1 MVTSVGKDEL
11 ITEKSKSKPSNI
23 STFNKPV
30 VVPKKPQSPFV
41 PKQIEV
47 SIDGG
52 SAAIQN
58 ALNNNTKDARSNR
71 GLFMQQ
77 QDAETSMIRRYP
89 RNLPHWII
97 LTGTYSAVFI
107 GILLISRSL
116 PTPDSGKLYIH
127 FTAFWSLLLY
137 FLTDQEV
144 SDYYATDPLDNVVE
158 SFIKIDK
165 K

>member
-11 ITEKSKSKPSNI
+11 ITEKSNSKTSNI

-58 ALNNNTKDARSNR
+58 ALNNNTKAAASNK
-71 GLFMQQ
+71 GASVQQ
-77 QDAETSMIRRYP
+77 LDVDNTMLHGYP

-107 GILLISRSL
+107 CILLISRSL
-116 PTPDSGKLYIH
+116 PTPDGGKLYIH

-137 FLTDQEV
+137 FLTDKEV
-144 SDYYATDPLDNVVE
+144 IDYYATDPLDNVVE